1 MNQKYDLGEYIE
13 YLKGKGF
20 RFQEDAIGFIYF
32 GKKYTN
38 SPDFLAQVAIEWTLK
53 IQKTFEGSFYLSILE
68 AMNEAKVKSKQEAFR
83 FLQNRFSETQ

>member
-32 GKKYTN
+32 GKKYTD
-38 SPDFLAQVAIEWTLK
+38 SPDYLAQVAIEWTLK

-68 AMNEAKVKSKQEAFR
+68 AMNEAKVKSKQEA
-83 FLQNRFSETQ
+83 LQYLQKRFSKT